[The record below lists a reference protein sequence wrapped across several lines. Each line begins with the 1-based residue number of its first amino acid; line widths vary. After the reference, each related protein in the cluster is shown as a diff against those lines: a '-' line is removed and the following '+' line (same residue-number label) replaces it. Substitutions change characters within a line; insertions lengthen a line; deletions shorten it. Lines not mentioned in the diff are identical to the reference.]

1 MNGTGVAGV
10 KAGEFLRIERE
21 WRPGDR
27 VELRFPMT
35 VRLSTWYNNST
46 AVERGP
52 LVYSLRVGESWHK
65 VKQTGPASDW
75 EIYPTSPWNYGLV
88 VDPANSGGAF
98 TVKER
103 PLARQPYTAMDA
115 PVEITAKAR
124 RVPQWELVDDSP
136 GPLPVSPVT
145 SRRPEETVILV
156 PYGAAKLRI
165 TAFPYLI
172 PGKEEPPRGQ

>member
-1 MNGTGVAGV
+1 VNGVR
-10 KAGEFLRIERE
+10 AGEFLRIERE
-21 WRPGDR
+21 WRAGDR
-27 VELRFPMT
+27 VELRFPMAL
-35 VRLSTWYNNST
+35 RLSHWYNNSI

-65 VKQTGPASDW
+65 LKQTGPASDW

-88 VDPANSGGAF
+88 ADPKNPAGAF

-103 PLARQPYTAMDA
+103 PLARQPFSAMDA
-115 PVEITAKAR
+115 PIEITAKAR
-124 RVPQWELVDDSP
+124 RVPQWGLVDDSP
-136 GPLPVSPVT
+136 GPLPTSPVT
-145 SRRPEETVILV
+145 SRRAEETVTLV

-172 PGKEEPPRGQ
+172 PGQEEPPK